1 MSTKESN
8 QVQSSST
15 NSRLRSGSTNQ
26 SPIQVLNQKQTNTT
40 KKPTTVTN
48 KPQHKNKDSE
58 QTNMNC
64 CDCNKPCLPD
74 NIMDF
79 LKAQFQ
85 DVKDGIAENGEKL
98 ESIKSE
104 FEGRFSQIEEKTD
117 QMSNDLMTLTVKCNQ
132 LEQSIKNYS
141 LEIVGVPGNKDENL
155 VNVITK
161 IGETMNVK
169 LNENDIDNVFRVKTA
184 NKKNSSEKIIVNF
197 VRVLKKQ
204 EFLDKRKIKKS
215 IYARELG
222 YNSTSQIYIA
232 ESLTK
237 DNNYLSYLARDLV
250 KRKLLFRTWHAGGKI
265 YVKISENSNPKK
277 ITTASEL
284 ELLNLSQDG

>member
-1 MSTKESN
+1 MSERSYN
-8 QVQSSST
+8 QNQNSST

-26 SPIQVLNQKQTNTT
+26 SPIQVLNQNT
-40 KKPTTVTN
+40 KKPTTA
-48 KPQHKNKDSE
+48 KQPQNKNKDSK

-64 CDCNKPCLPD
+64 CDCNKPCLPEG
-74 NIMDF
+74 IMDF
-79 LKAQFQ
+79 LKAQFK

-104 FEGRFSQIEEKTD
+104 FEGRFSQIEEKTE
-117 QMSNDLMTLTVKCNQ
+117 QMSNDLSTLTLKCNQ

-141 LEIVGVPGNKDENL
+141 VEIVGVPENKDEDL

-161 IGETMNVK
+161 IGETMKVN

-184 NKKNSSEKIIVNF
+184 NKKNFLEKIIVNF
-197 VRVLKKQ
+197 VRLLKKQ

-215 IYARELG
+215 LYARELG
-222 YNSTSQIYIA
+222 YSSNSQIYIA

-250 KRKLLFRTWHAGGKI
+250 RRKLLFRTWHVGGKI
-265 YVKISENSNPKK
+265 YVKISENSKPKK

-284 ELLNLSQDG
+284 EPVTLSQDE

>member
-48 KPQHKNKDSE
+48 KQQHKNKDSE

-74 NIMDF
+74 SIMDF

-117 QMSNDLMTLTVKCNQ
+117 QMSIDLMTLTVKCNQ

>member
-1 MSTKESN
+1 MSETSYN
-8 QVQSSST
+8 QNQNSST

-26 SPIQVLNQKQTNTT
+26 SPIQVLNQNT
-40 KKPTTVTN
+40 KKPTTA
-48 KPQHKNKDSE
+48 KQPQNKNKDSK

-64 CDCNKPCLPD
+64 CDCNKPCLPEG
-74 NIMDF
+74 IMDF
-79 LKAQFQ
+79 LKAQFK

-104 FEGRFSQIEEKTD
+104 FEGRFSQIEEKTE
-117 QMSNDLMTLTVKCNQ
+117 QMSNDLSTLTLKCNQ

-141 LEIVGVPGNKDENL
+141 VEIVGVPENKDEDL

-161 IGETMNVK
+161 IGETMKVN

-184 NKKNSSEKIIVNF
+184 NKKNFPEKIIVNF
-197 VRVLKKQ
+197 VRLLKKQ

-215 IYARELG
+215 LYARELG
-222 YNSTSQIYIA
+222 YSSNSQIYIA

-250 KRKLLFRTWHAGGKI
+250 RRKLLFRTWHVGGKI
-265 YVKISENSNPKK
+265 YVKISENSKPKK

-284 ELLNLSQDG
+284 EPVTLSQDE

>member
-1 MSTKESN
+1 MSERSYN
-8 QVQSSST
+8 QNQNSST

-26 SPIQVLNQKQTNTT
+26 SPIQVLNQNT
-40 KKPTTVTN
+40 KKPTTA
-48 KPQHKNKDSE
+48 KQPQNKNKDSK

-64 CDCNKPCLPD
+64 CDCNKPCLPEG
-74 NIMDF
+74 IMDF
-79 LKAQFQ
+79 LKAQFK

-104 FEGRFSQIEEKTD
+104 FEGRFSQIEEKTE
-117 QMSNDLMTLTVKCNQ
+117 QMSNDLSTLTLKCNQ

-141 LEIVGVPGNKDENL
+141 VEIVGVPENKDEDL

-161 IGETMNVK
+161 IGETMKVN

-184 NKKNSSEKIIVNF
+184 NKKNFPEKIIVNF
-197 VRVLKKQ
+197 VRLLKKQ

-215 IYARELG
+215 LYARELG
-222 YNSTSQIYIA
+222 YSSNSQIYIA

-250 KRKLLFRTWHAGGKI
+250 RRKLLFRTWHVGGKI
-265 YVKISENSNPKK
+265 YVKISENSKPKK

-284 ELLNLSQDG
+284 EPVTLSQDE